1 MGTSSQTILKRKAA
15 KGRIWILPS
24 DREPSP
30 ARSGQEVE
38 RTVKCFPGRP
48 CVRTRCE
55 PGRLAVRPF
64 RASQDFG
71 GSIKMRPIWLAHL
84 DFGRLGLKWFDYV
97 NPPDENMLKLAAK
110 TSGLRVAHEKLM

>member
-15 KGRIWILPS
+15 EGRSLTLPP

-71 GSIKMRPIWLAHL
+71 GSIKMRPGFFSHYQRIALMAEYARSAKALPGSQAGWLA
-84 DFGRLGLKWFDYV
+84 R
-97 NPPDENMLKLAAK
+97 EA
-110 TSGLRVAHEKLM
+110 SGVRC